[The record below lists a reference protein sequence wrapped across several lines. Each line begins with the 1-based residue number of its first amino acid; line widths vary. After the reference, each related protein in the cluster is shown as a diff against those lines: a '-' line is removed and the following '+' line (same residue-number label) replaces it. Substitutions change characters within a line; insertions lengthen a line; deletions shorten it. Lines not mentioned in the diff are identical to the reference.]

1 MIMGRTIKSATQTWM
16 EEEKALLRFTRAL
29 RREDQA
35 VMRDLIDLSH
45 LHIAETSYA
54 GNLYPMDMYIISM
67 LLEIAKR
74 EQRAEEKLNELCR
87 ICGVEDLPNPD
98 IPKLPGLRTL
108 LGADDD
114 EDE

>member
-1 MIMGRTIKSATQTWM
+1 MGRTIKSVTQTWM

-35 VMRDLIDLSH
+35 VMRGLIDLSR

-74 EQRAEEKLNELCR
+74 ELRAEDKLNELCR
-87 ICGVEDLPNPD
+87 KCGVEDLPDPD
-98 IPKLPGLRTL
+98 IPKLPGLRAL
-108 LGADDD
+108 LGGD
-114 EDE
+114 EDEDE